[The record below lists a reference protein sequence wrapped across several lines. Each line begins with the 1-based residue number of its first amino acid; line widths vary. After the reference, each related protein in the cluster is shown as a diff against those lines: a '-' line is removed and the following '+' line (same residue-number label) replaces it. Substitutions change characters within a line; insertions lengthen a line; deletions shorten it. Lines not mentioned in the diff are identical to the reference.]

1 MRQRKLVQE
10 LYQACLNH
18 DIEKLAQ
25 LRKQEFAKILKRK
38 SQGKQF
44 TPKWT
49 VVRI

>member
-10 LYQACLNH
+10 VYQACLNH
-18 DIEKLAQ
+18 DIEKMVQ
-25 LRKQEFAKILKRK
+25 LRNREFAKILKRK

-44 TPKWT
+44 TPKWI

>member
-18 DIEKLAQ
+18 DIEKMVQ

-38 SQGKQF
+38 SQDKQF
-44 TPKWT
+44 TPKWF